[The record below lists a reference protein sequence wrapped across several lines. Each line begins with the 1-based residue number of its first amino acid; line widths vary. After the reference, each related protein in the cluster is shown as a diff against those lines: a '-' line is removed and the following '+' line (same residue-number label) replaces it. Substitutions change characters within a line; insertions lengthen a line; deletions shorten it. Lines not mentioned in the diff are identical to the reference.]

1 MLILCIWWAGI
12 ILEFVLL
19 LRGVQGRLLRRF
31 PFFFSYILF
40 VFLQTILLYCVHQW
54 SRASYPVVYWTCQ
67 YIALFVGSLI
77 VFEIYRLALHS
88 YPGTSR
94 MARNALLFIFALA
107 VAKVFV
113 YQSNGTLSWLAHA
126 PTELER
132 NVRVVQAF
140 SILAIVCVLLIYAI
154 PCSRHLKGILA
165 GYGLMVATSV
175 FDLSLLSH
183 FGDSFKK
190 IWVFAQISS
199 YLFFLMIWLYAVWS
213 PVPEPVHRPEP
224 PPEDYSRIASDTQ
237 KELAKLQFGFRKA
250 ER

>member
-1 MLILCIWWAGI
+1 MLIFCIWWAGI

-19 LRGVQGRLLRRF
+19 LRGVQGKLLRRF
-31 PFFFSYILF
+31 PFFYSYILF
-40 VFLQTILLYCVHQW
+40 VFLQTILLYCVHHW
-54 SRASYPVVYWTCQ
+54 SPSSYPAVYWTCQ
-67 YIALFVGSLI
+67 YVALFVGSLI

-94 MARNALLFIFALA
+94 MARNSLLFIFALA

-113 YQSNGTLSWLAHA
+113 YQSNGTLSWLARA
-126 PTELER
+126 PAELER

-190 IWVFAQISS
+190 IWVYAQISS
-199 YLFFLMIWLYAVWS
+199 YLFFLMIWLYAMWS
-213 PVPEPVHRPEP
+213 PAAVPVPQPEA
-224 PPEDYSRIASDTQ
+224 PPEDYSRIASDTEQ
-237 KELAKLQFGFRKA
+237 ELAKLRLGFRKA
-250 ER
+250 AR